1 MPIEAISFEEVH
13 NAKSVLHPGSHVRH
27 PEVVPLGV
35 SFGVQ
40 VHPKYQLVI
49 IFAAVGVNNGKE
61 WVLLLMFTVSKL
73 HHKFN

>member
-1 MPIEAISFEEVH
+1 MKLERESTLQTVSIEAVSFEEVH

-49 IFAAVGVNNGKE
+49 V
-61 WVLLLMFTVSKL
+61 FTASGSGG
-73 HHKFN
+73 